1 MEYDKYSDKKYDKG
15 SENCKDKKENDY
27 SIDKSCQCCGYNDKK
42 NKCCCDIT
50 KLKEILLFYKL
61 NNLGILLITENAF
74 LNNEIVGKALF
85 VKLIKKDIVYLS
97 VDSVDSSI
105 SCIIPLDTILF
116 VVAVVNS
123 KQNSFIES
131 IANREMKEKEKEK
144 CCSLDGIVKAIKEAL
159 NYFQTIKIA
168 IGDIGFVQAAPS
180 LQIIEAHFNWYI
192 GETSFV
198 LSGVNIVIGAVTK
211 EIILISLSRPGLDFV
226 VQFVIPTCWVTG
238 VNNEP
243 RVNLIFDKEGKF
255 NISEKDAMVLTLDA
269 NGKII
274 NFADIG
280 VEIKGKTMEEVT
292 EIVNSKTEQEKKDS

>member
-1 MEYDKYSDKKYDKG
+1 MEYDKG
-15 SENCKDKKENDY
+15 SENCRDKKENDY

-50 KLKEILLFYKL
+50 KLKEILLFYKF
-61 NNLGILLITENAF
+61 NNSGTLLITENAF
-74 LNNEIVGKALF
+74 LNNQLVGKTLF

-97 VDSVDSSI
+97 ADSVDSPVSY
-105 SCIIPLDTILF
+105 IIPLDTILF

-131 IANREMKEKEKEK
+131 IANREMKEKEK

-168 IGDIGFVQAAPS
+168 IGDIGFVQVAPL
-180 LQIIEAHFNWYI
+180 LQMIEAHFNWYI
-192 GETSFV
+192 GGTSFV
-198 LSGVNIVIGAVTK
+198 FSGVNIVIGAVTK

-226 VQFVIPTCWVTG
+226 VQFVISTCLVTG

-255 NISEKDAMVLTLDA
+255 NISEKDAVVLTLDV

-280 VEIKGKTMEEVT
+280 VEIKGKTMEEVMK
-292 EIVNSKTEQEKKDS
+292 IVNSKIAQENKDS